1 MRYSEI
7 SIQAS
12 ACTYLPGGLYTFH
25 HQAPH
30 FTRRRTM
37 SEEEAEAF
45 REKIRKALEPVL
57 PYGTP
62 FAFVC
67 DTTPLE
73 EINSDGNGRI
83 SWV

>member
-1 MRYSEI
+1 
-7 SIQAS
+7 
-12 ACTYLPGGLYTFH
+12 
-25 HQAPH
+25 
-30 FTRRRTM
+30 M

>member
-1 MRYSEI
+1 
-7 SIQAS
+7 
-12 ACTYLPGGLYTFH
+12 
-25 HQAPH
+25 
-30 FTRRRTM
+30 M

-83 SWV
+83 SWVSPKTQAPYVTVGLFSMGADCFTIEE

>member
-1 MRYSEI
+1 
-7 SIQAS
+7 
-12 ACTYLPGGLYTFH
+12 
-25 HQAPH
+25 
-30 FTRRRTM
+30 M

-45 REKIRKALEPVL
+45 REKIRTALEPVL

-83 SWV
+83 SWVSPKTQAPYVTVGLFSMGADCFDFE

>member
-1 MRYSEI
+1 MDED
-7 SIQAS
+7 
-12 ACTYLPGGLYTFH
+12 
-25 HQAPH
+25 
-30 FTRRRTM
+30 
-37 SEEEAEAF
+37 EAEAF
-45 REKIRKALEPVL
+45 REKIRKALEQVL

-83 SWV
+83 SWVSPKTQAAYVTVGLFSMGADCFDFE

>member
-1 MRYSEI
+1 MTED
-7 SIQAS
+7 
-12 ACTYLPGGLYTFH
+12 
-25 HQAPH
+25 
-30 FTRRRTM
+30 
-37 SEEEAEAF
+37 EAEAF
-45 REKIRKALEPVL
+45 SDRIRKALEPVL

-83 SWV
+83 SWVSPKTQAPYVTVGLFSMGADCFDFE